1 VLFYADINLNS
12 ETAMNKGYLITFE
25 GPEGSGK
32 STQIELLRARL
43 FAAGREVVLTREPGG
58 TPLAEEFRSIL
69 KHHTGPEELHPV
81 TELLLF
87 EAGRVQNVHCVI
99 KPALAAGKVVLCDR
113 FTDSTIAYQGY
124 ARGLDIAGLR
134 LLNSLALDGVKIDL
148 TVLLDLPPEDGF
160 ARTSCR
166 ESTCRTFD
174 RLESAGIDFHH
185 AVRRGFLEQAAAE
198 PERFR
203 VFNAAQDRDD
213 LADAI
218 YREVSRVV

>member
-1 VLFYADINLNS
+1 M
-12 ETAMNKGYLITFE
+12 AMNRGILITFE

-32 STQIELLRARL
+32 STQIELLRSRL
-43 FAAGREVVLTREPGG
+43 SAAGREVVLTREPGG
-58 TPLAEEFRSIL
+58 TPLAEAFRSIL

-99 KPALAAGKVVLCDR
+99 KPALEDGKIVLCDR

-124 ARGLDIAGLR
+124 ARGLDLAPLR
-134 LLNSLALDGVKIDL
+134 LLNGLALNGVKIDL
-148 TVLLDLPPEDGF
+148 TILLDLPPEDGF
-160 ARTSCR
+160 ERTSCR
-166 ESTCRTFD
+166 ASTNKNFD
-174 RLESAGIDFHH
+174 RLESAGLNFHH

-203 VFNAAQDRDD
+203 VFNAEQDREL